1 MSERRK
7 QLLNMLL
14 EAWDKEPEQDL
25 MRVVEH
31 LAAGAG
37 HLGSISNFKDDA
49 LFMQLEHQKKCS
61 GARLGGVHSEYIPD
75 FRAALLSA
83 RGCQA

>member
-1 MSERRK
+1 MKNRK
-7 QLLNMLL
+7 QLLSLLL

-49 LFMQLEHQKKCS
+49 LFTQLKHNKECC
-61 GARLGGVHSEYIPD
+61 GGRINGVHSEFIPD
-75 FRAALLSA
+75 FRSALLNA
-83 RGCQA
+83 RGCSS